1 MARRKF
7 ASPTNPRKRQTKAT
21 FSAKDSAL
29 RTAGPKAI
37 STLPDVPSAHFTTT
51 SAESGRDGELLQV
64 HSLLAQIWHRNK
76 NQHRGQEWW
85 KWLSVLK
92 RGVRDSVELARPED
106 VRPARRKRR
115 DEDAPS
121 GEAARARMRMERDRV
136 KRERRE
142 QVAGWLREVVLGKC
156 WL

>member
-1 MARRKF
+1 
-7 ASPTNPRKRQTKAT
+7 
-21 FSAKDSAL
+21 
-29 RTAGPKAI
+29 
-37 STLPDVPSAHFTTT
+37 
-51 SAESGRDGELLQV
+51 LLQV

-76 NQHRGQEWW
+76 NQHRGQKWW

-106 VRPARRKRR
+106 VRSARRKRR

-136 KRERRE
+136 RRERRE